1 MKPNLFHIAWGAH
14 TFPVHSYGL
23 LIAIGA
29 VVGIALAV
37 RRGRSVGFATPV
49 TLDLTFYVAVVGLVG
64 ARLLYVLMH
73 AGDYTRLCVGNGLPR
88 STAEKLSD
96 CTLALRFWQ
105 GGLVFLGGAVLAAAV
120 ILVFARKRRLGVGQ
134 VADVLAPSV
143 SAAHVF
149 GRMGCFLVGC
159 CYGKPWSHGVH
170 FPPDSVAYTDLLVRR
185 LVFTGAACTPGLH
198 PTQIYEAVGELIIF
212 TFLLWQWRHRKFPG
226 MVALSY
232 AGAYGILRFFVEIFR
247 DDDGRG
253 FVFQVR
259 LPGLARVLGISPTDP
274 LFLSTAQATSIAL
287 IATAAIVY
295 TILRRRAALSRIVGP
310 S

>member
-1 MKPNLFHIAWGAH
+1 
-14 TFPVHSYGL
+14 
-23 LIAIGA
+23 
-29 VVGIALAV
+29 
-37 RRGRSVGFATPV
+37 
-49 TLDLTFYVAVVGLVG
+49 
-64 ARLLYVLMH
+64 
-73 AGDYTRLCVGNGLPR
+73 
-88 STAEKLSD
+88 
-96 CTLALRFWQ
+96 
-105 GGLVFLGGAVLAAAV
+105 
-120 ILVFARKRRLGVGQ
+120 
-134 VADVLAPSV
+134 
-143 SAAHVF
+143 
-149 GRMGCFLVGC
+149 
-159 CYGKPWSHGVH
+159 
-170 FPPDSVAYTDLLVRR
+170 
-185 LVFTGAACTPGLH
+185 
-198 PTQIYEAVGELIIF
+198 
-212 TFLLWQWRHRKFPG
+212 